1 MAGRK
6 GSDSEKQLTF
16 VFGADTSQANK
27 DVDKLGDNVE
37 KVAKSTDKVN
47 KNLDDINKKSEK
59 INDTTRME
67 NLLRKETT
75 EYLAKKGK
83 ALVVNDKLEKAF
95 NQQRLQEERNLEK
108 ERKKNAQEETRRT
121 KEKLK
126 LELDGIIELK
136 QKIYELKQQQ
146 KDLQKTGYGAL
157 VNAFGEGF
165 PARLGT
171 ALAYKSI
178 GTAMETIRDSL
189 GSLVGLQQQFAAI
202 YAITDST
209 SAAMEK
215 LRGTIMDVGT
225 ASIYS
230 TEQLAQATITLGQA
244 GLSAEQ
250 IVDALE
256 AVNNL
261 AVGTGT
267 DLSMSVNVL
276 TSSLAVWNKEA
287 SQAGHVADVLTT
299 AANRTRAD
307 VGTMANAIQ
316 YAGAAASDL
325 GVSFEE
331 FASVASAV
339 TNAGL
344 KARSVVGTGFRSVLT
359 ELINPSAKLKK
370 VFDQLGV
377 SLDDVDVRSRGLVN
391 VLKTLK
397 EAGLDAAMAFQGF
410 DRRAASFFVAATSQ
424 LDTVDKLRDAF
435 LQEGAAA
442 KAAEKQLDTFS
453 GQLNRLTNAMKA
465 AFSDAFRPLVGAL
478 AELLKIIADFVSTGL
493 GKFIT
498 MWMSVGTV
506 ILSAKTAVIGLI
518 KAYKELAVISATIT
532 TLTKELT
539 AATITAETGIIALL
553 KKTVVGL
560 LAFLKAHWVTAL
572 ISGAILG
579 LSYLYKGVKSSEE
592 ALDEANDKIKASEDR
607 INSLTD
613 AYNELVQKQ
622 KLYYSD
628 QDALIT
634 RGRELNRQFDLQGAA
649 ILNATD
655 KLEDYL
661 VKMQLVIKATKEE
674 QLVAKQAAL
683 EALRQKVM
691 EDTGNNP
698 SWWDAITHPLTDPRF
713 DKWRKIGKSAG
724 VLSGTIGGKQISPGG
739 VVQNQIMDLIDT
751 KKYGA
756 LGDYLAFVENRI
768 NKSGDYDE
776 EEKKELIKALN
787 SFATDVLRMQEL
799 EGSID
804 RLKISVDNGVETAKD
819 LAKAAINLG
828 NFGQKYQTQL
838 GLALGGQDF
847 DKVFGNL
854 VSLANQ
860 MEQEYQTTRG
870 GYAKTIE
877 SAKNAG
883 DTDKQKKFEALM
895 NQLDLDYNEIME
907 KYLAKEKDLINKR
920 VQKAS
925 TAFQDWAKAVEHG
938 ETGKTPEE
946 AAKKLEEL
954 KDGLKKAIDQQLE
967 YETMLLNSKEARRI
981 KGVEAKIQRIRE
993 GKEPVEEWFQLGF
1006 GSDKEG
1012 AKNAFIELLKPTAEI
1027 SAEVK
1032 QAIADLKRDAEAK
1045 FTQLTSRAYAA
1056 GEKNANRSGS
1066 TFGSLLP
1073 YTAALYGGANS
1084 PGFAPLIEKYQQSN
1098 FLGRGA
1104 NLYGQKL
1111 FGDKSLTDFMDDA
1124 WAQTA
1129 LKGIDTFTEG
1139 FSDAVTEFANSSKK
1153 FKDAMQ
1159 DFASSSLR
1167 IIGNWLIQ
1175 MSIKAAVAQGLKMM
1189 FPEFFEVS
1197 SSAGATASAAT
1208 TAAAAGGY
1216 VSGGIPNRDSVNAK
1230 LMPGEYVLKKSAVD
1244 YLGKNFLNSL
1254 NTNAAQTMST
1264 VAGDIVADEG
1274 SPASIVNVWVVSDEE
1289 EAGMGPNDVIATITK
1304 DIRNGGQTRQLIK
1317 SIVAGRK

>member
-1 MAGRK
+1 
-6 GSDSEKQLTF
+6 
-16 VFGADTSQANK
+16 
-27 DVDKLGDNVE
+27 
-37 KVAKSTDKVN
+37 
-47 KNLDDINKKSEK
+47 
-59 INDTTRME
+59 
-67 NLLRKETT
+67 
-75 EYLAKKGK
+75 
-83 ALVVNDKLEKAF
+83 
-95 NQQRLQEERNLEK
+95 
-108 ERKKNAQEETRRT
+108 
-121 KEKLK
+121 
-126 LELDGIIELK
+126 
-136 QKIYELKQQQ
+136 
-146 KDLQKTGYGAL
+146 
-157 VNAFGEGF
+157 
-165 PARLGT
+165 
-171 ALAYKSI
+171 
-178 GTAMETIRDSL
+178 
-189 GSLVGLQQQFAAI
+189 
-202 YAITDST
+202 
-209 SAAMEK
+209 
-215 LRGTIMDVGT
+215 
-225 ASIYS
+225 
-230 TEQLAQATITLGQA
+230 
-244 GLSAEQ
+244 
-250 IVDALE
+250 
-256 AVNNL
+256 
-261 AVGTGT
+261 
-267 DLSMSVNVL
+267 
-276 TSSLAVWNKEA
+276 
-287 SQAGHVADVLTT
+287 
-299 AANRTRAD
+299 
-307 VGTMANAIQ
+307 
-316 YAGAAASDL
+316 
-325 GVSFEE
+325 
-331 FASVASAV
+331 
-339 TNAGL
+339 
-344 KARSVVGTGFRSVLT
+344 
-359 ELINPSAKLKK
+359 
-370 VFDQLGV
+370 
-377 SLDDVDVRSRGLVN
+377 
-391 VLKTLK
+391 
-397 EAGLDAAMAFQGF
+397 
-410 DRRAASFFVAATSQ
+410 
-424 LDTVDKLRDAF
+424 
-435 LQEGAAA
+435 
-442 KAAEKQLDTFS
+442 
-453 GQLNRLTNAMKA
+453 MK
-465 AFSDAFRPLVGAL
+465 
-478 AELLKIIADFVSTGL
+478 
-493 GKFIT
+493 
-498 MWMSVGTV
+498 
-506 ILSAKTAVIGLI
+506 
-518 KAYKELAVISATIT
+518 
-532 TLTKELT
+532 
-539 AATITAETGIIALL
+539 
-553 KKTVVGL
+553 
-560 LAFLKAHWVTAL
+560 
-572 ISGAILG
+572 
-579 LSYLYKGVKSSEE
+579 
-592 ALDEANDKIKASEDR
+592 ANDKIKASEDR

-628 QDALIT
+628 QNSLIV
-634 RGRELNRQFDLQGAA
+634 RGRELNRQFDLQGLA
-649 ILNATD
+649 ILRATD

-661 VKMQLVIKATKEE
+661 VKLQLVIKTEKEK
-674 QLVAKQAAL
+674 QLADKKVEL
-683 EALRQKVM
+683 EALGKKINESEVRN
-691 EDTGNNP
+691 DDPLFGG
-698 SWWDAITHPLTDPRF
+698 ITAR
-713 DKWRKIGKSAG
+713 WNKIGKG
-724 VLSGTIGGKQISPGG
+724 FGGGLKVQETIRS
-739 VVQNQIMDLIDT
+739 LAT
-751 KKYGA
+751 SEEEGA
-756 LGDYLAFVENRI
+756 IVRLQDYLAQIEGAIRA
-768 NKSGDYDE
+768 SSRDEDYKNLLIKTLNEYTTDILTQQSLKE
-776 EEKKELIKALN
+776 SIKEL
-787 SFATDVLRMQEL
+787 TT
-799 EGSID
+799 SIN
-804 RLKISVDNGVETAKD
+804 NGVETAKD
-819 LAKAAINLG
+819 VAKATINLG

-860 MEQEYQTTRG
+860 MEREYQTTRG

-954 KDGLKKAIDQQLE
+954 KDGLKKAIDHQLE

-981 KGVEAKIQRIRE
+981 KGVEAKIQRIKE

-1006 GSDKEG
+1006 GSDKEA

-1066 TFGSLLP
+1066 TLGSLLP

-1084 PGFAPLIEKYQQSN
+1084 DEFKYLSQEYQQSN

-1111 FGDKSLTDFMDDA
+1111 FGDKSLTDFMDDS

-1175 MSIKAAVAQGLKMM
+1175 MSIKAAVAQGLKMV
-1189 FPEFFEVS
+1189 FPEFFGGYVDPN
-1197 SSAGATASAAT
+1197 AGATTAT
-1208 TAAAAGGY
+1208 VNVPTKPSAAGGY

-1264 VAGDIVADEG
+1264 VTGDIVADEG